1 MKNGQSILKIL
12 SIVFGLAGAVL
23 ASAGALVMA
32 LVSKLRLFAGVFCL
46 VGCAFLLTAL
56 ICYLVYQAGAN
67 KKAALL
73 EAGTFVY
80 AQITEIE
87 MDVRQEITVDQ
98 ITMHP
103 YFILCRYVDAHGREY
118 HFKSRRLLYNPSG
131 LLLSDQIKVYVD
143 LNRPGRYYVDTN
155 EILPETAV
163 LHKFKRSS
171 EKNAENL
178 IAGGKYITAKMCG
191 VELIGMIKLGGIVTQ
206 RFLKLSEKMV
216 RQMGLQIDEK
226 GRVYAGYT
234 ILCKYTAKDG
244 TIHVFASKCIR
255 GEPKRPYIG
264 GEVSVYYDGEG
275 YRNYH
280 VAAEGMKL
288 S

>member
-12 SIVFGLAGAVL
+12 SIIFAAAGVALV
-23 ASAGALVMA
+23 SAGALA
-32 LVSKLRLFAGVFCL
+32 LTLVAELGLFAGVFCL
-46 VGCAFLLTAL
+46 VGFVFLLTAF
-56 ICYLVYQAGAN
+56 ICYLVYKTSAA
-67 KKAALL
+67 KKAALI
-73 EAGTFVY
+73 ADGRFVY

-103 YFILCRYVDAHGREY
+103 YFILCRYADGYGREY

-131 LLLSDQIKVYVD
+131 LLMSDQIKVYVD
-143 LNRPGRYYVDTN
+143 LNRPDRYYVDTN

-163 LHKFKRSS
+163 LHKFKRDS
-171 EKNAENL
+171 EKNARNL
-178 IAGGKYITAKMCG
+178 IAGGTYITAKMCG

-206 RFLKLSEKMV
+206 RFLKLSEKMAG
-216 RQMGLQIDEK
+216 QMGLQVDEK
-226 GRVYAGYT
+226 GQVYIGYT

-244 TIHVFASKCIR
+244 TIHIFASKCIQ
-255 GEPKRPYIG
+255 GEPKLPYIG
-264 GEVSVYYDGEG
+264 DEVRVYYDGEG
-275 YRNYH
+275 YRNYY

-288 S
+288 L